1 MTAIVAIVLALVLTG
16 LRAEP
21 VPASTPRQV
30 CVLVPHFKDEYWLSV
45 GYGLEQE
52 ARHHN
57 IELLLYEAGGYRAL
71 ATQIAQLDDCAARGV
86 DAVLIGAVT
95 SDHAELLS
103 AIRDV
108 SSQVPV
114 FGLVNELRS
123 PDLSGRIGVDW
134 RQMGLVLG
142 GYLAQLH
149 PAGTASQRA
158 VIVSGPSESGWAGP
172 LEQGLR
178 EGLAQSSIEIMAVFG
193 ADTGL
198 RQQLALVEEA
208 FATIPQIDLLIG
220 SAPAVEAA
228 IGLTSRTGEKSDVRL
243 AATYISHTIKRSVAN
258 GRVLAVPYD
267 DPTLQGVLAI
277 RQMLTVLDTGQR
289 AALSGPEIELVSGE
303 NNLIDN
309 VVLSP
314 ADYFPV
320 IQ

>member
-1 MTAIVAIVLALVLTG
+1 MAIVFALVLTG

-21 VPASTPRQV
+21 VSANIPRQV

-52 ARHHN
+52 ARHHD
-57 IELLLYEAGGYRAL
+57 IDLLFYEAGGYRAL
-71 ATQIAQLDDCAARGV
+71 ATQIAQLNDCAARGV
-86 DAVLIGAVT
+86 DAILIGAVT

-108 SSQVPV
+108 SSRVPV
-114 FGLVNELRS
+114 LGLVNELRS
-123 PDLSGRIGVDW
+123 PDLSGRIWVDW

-142 GYLAQLH
+142 SYLADLH
-149 PAGTASQRA
+149 PADTVPQRA
-158 VIVSGPSESGWAGP
+158 VLVSGPEEAGWTGP

-178 EGLAQSSIEIMAVFG
+178 KGLATSSIEIIAVFS

-208 FATIPQIDLLIG
+208 FATIPKIDLLIG

-228 IGLTSRTGEKSDVRL
+228 IGLISNTGQNSDVRL
-243 AATYISHTIKRSVAN
+243 ASTYISHTIKRSLTN
-258 GRVLAVPYD
+258 GRVLAVPFD
-267 DPTLQGVLAI
+267 DPRQQGMLAI
-277 RQMLTVLDTGQR
+277 RQLLSVAGKRQH
-289 AALSGPEIELVSGE
+289 AAMGGPEIVLVSGQDDV
-303 NNLIDN
+303 IDK

>member
-1 MTAIVAIVLALVLTG
+1 MAVVLAVPLVG
-16 LRAEP
+16 LRP
-21 VPASTPRQV
+21 DPASAGTTRQV

-52 ARHHN
+52 ARDHD
-57 IELLLYEAGGYRAL
+57 IDLLFYEAGGYRAR
-71 ATQIAQLDDCAARGV
+71 ATQIAQLNACAARGV
-86 DAVLIGAVT
+86 DAILIGSVT
-95 SDHAELLS
+95 SDHDALLS

-108 SSQVPV
+108 SARVPV
-114 FGLVNELRS
+114 FGLVNALHS

-134 RQMGLVLG
+134 RQMGLELG
-142 GYLAQLH
+142 GYLAKLH
-149 PAGTASQRA
+149 SAGTASQRA
-158 VIVSGPSESGWAGP
+158 VLVSGPSESGWASP

-178 EGLAQSSIEIMAVFG
+178 EGLAQSSIEIIAVFE

-208 FATIPQIDLLIG
+208 FATIAQIDLLIG

-228 IGLTSRTGEKSDVRL
+228 IGLTSSAGEKSDVRL

-277 RQMLTVLDTGQR
+277 RQMLTVLKTGQR
-289 AALSGPEIELVSGE
+289 AALDGPEVALVSVE